1 MEHGQLNQS
10 QEDPPLNQSEASGR
24 LSEDISFQ
32 NVSRL
37 PSQYLVRGH
46 SVSTGVLDDDDDGG
60 DISSHTEPQVGYLD
74 VSSASSKA
82 GLLDKYLLSESSQSI
97 DNFLTPSLGSVQSGL
112 LEDSLRLSQAGGGGQ
127 LSNRSSLVLSE
138 DDMRSV
144 TSNGGRGA
152 MEDMMVE
159 VGNLDTSISHTDF
172 QTALA
177 NRDAVIQKLSSNLHR
192 VMEERREDSILSRKL
207 EDEVAVLKDQV
218 GIAIKKAAANKEFKE
233 KYKNLVNENELLK
246 QDLSQ
251 LLSQLSAKDSKN
263 LELQQQLGEKDEEIS
278 TFASAKNDLIE
289 KIQTIQDEVI
299 NVKSSNE
306 AEEQYRVRVQELES
320 DHVKE
325 IEDIKEAHEK
335 ELESL
340 VDKYEE
346 EQVVEFN
353 LLDHELDKLR
363 DEKQELI
370 CELEAFKNEN
380 EILKHVSDET
390 LDDEKIDRIHK
401 DYQLIKDQLT
411 KIESLYKEEMS
422 RRESLQ
428 IDFNLEK
435 NLRENL
441 ETDLANLGSFLDD
454 TQYNFLPLHV
464 QESVERSVR
473 LSIESGALSPSRR
486 ESTLGLSLVKR
497 EGNITKDVTPV
508 NLTMSETEY
517 QIQELDMDATPTHKL
532 GTNIAREHEEE
543 VERLRAEHEREM
555 SELRRYF
562 ENVCREMEVKYRA
575 ETEETIPQR

>member
-192 VMEERREDSILSRKL
+192 IMEERTEDSILSRKL

-306 AEEQYRVRVQELES
+306 AEEQCRVRVQELES

-497 EGNITKDVTPV
+497 VGNITKDVTPV

>member
-46 SVSTGVLDDDDDGG
+46 SVTTGVLDDDDDGG

>member
-1 MEHGQLNQS
+1 
-10 QEDPPLNQSEASGR
+10 
-24 LSEDISFQ
+24 
-32 NVSRL
+32 
-37 PSQYLVRGH
+37 
-46 SVSTGVLDDDDDGG
+46 
-60 DISSHTEPQVGYLD
+60 
-74 VSSASSKA
+74 
-82 GLLDKYLLSESSQSI
+82 
-97 DNFLTPSLGSVQSGL
+97 
-112 LEDSLRLSQAGGGGQ
+112 
-127 LSNRSSLVLSE
+127 
-138 DDMRSV
+138 
-144 TSNGGRGA
+144 

-159 VGNLDTSISHTDF
+159 VGNLDTSISQTDF

-192 VMEERREDSILSRKL
+192 IMEERREDSILSRKL

-370 CELEAFKNEN
+370 CELETLKNEN
-380 EILKHVSDET
+380 EILKQSSDEV

-473 LSIESGALSPSRR
+473 LSIECGALSPSRR

-497 EGNITKDVTPV
+497 EEGNITKDVTPAI

-517 QIQELDMDATPTHKL
+517 QIQELDMDATPTHKI
-532 GTNIAREHEEE
+532 GTNITREHDEEMQ
-543 VERLRAEHEREM
+543 RLRVEHETEM

>member
-1 MEHGQLNQS
+1 M
-10 QEDPPLNQSEASGR
+10 
-24 LSEDISFQ
+24 
-32 NVSRL
+32 
-37 PSQYLVRGH
+37 
-46 SVSTGVLDDDDDGG
+46 
-60 DISSHTEPQVGYLD
+60 SSHTEPQVGYLD

-112 LEDSLRLSQAGGGGQ
+112 LEDSLRLSQAGDEGQ

-192 VMEERREDSILSRKL
+192 IVEERTEDSILSRKL

-233 KYKNLVNENELLK
+233 KYRNLVNENELLK
-246 QDLSQ
+246 QDISQ

-306 AEEQYRVRVQELES
+306 AEEQCRVRVQELES

-486 ESTLGLSLVKR
+486 ESTLGLSMVKR
-497 EGNITKDVTPV
+497 DGNITKDVTPV

>member
-10 QEDPPLNQSEASGR
+10 QEDPHLNQSEASGR

-82 GLLDKYLLSESSQSI
+82 GLLDKYLLGESSQSI

-251 LLSQLSAKDSKN
+251 LLSQLSAKDSQN

>member
-1 MEHGQLNQS
+1 MEYGQLNQS

-46 SVSTGVLDDDDDGG
+46 SVTTGVLDDDDDGG

-112 LEDSLRLSQAGGGGQ
+112 LEDSLRLSQAGDEGQ

-192 VMEERREDSILSRKL
+192 IVEERTEDSILSRKL

-233 KYKNLVNENELLK
+233 KYRNLVNENELLK
-246 QDLSQ
+246 QDISQ

-306 AEEQYRVRVQELES
+306 AEEQCRVRVQELES

-486 ESTLGLSLVKR
+486 ESTLGLSMVKR
-497 EGNITKDVTPV
+497 DGNITKDVTPV

-532 GTNIAREHEEE
+532 GTNIAREYEEE

>member
-46 SVSTGVLDDDDDGG
+46 SVTTGVLDDDGG
-60 DISSHTEPQVGYLD
+60 DMSSHTEPRVGYLD

-112 LEDSLRLSQAGGGGQ
+112 LEDSLRLSQAGDEGQ

-192 VMEERREDSILSRKL
+192 IMEERREDSILSRKL

-370 CELEAFKNEN
+370 CELEAVKNEN

-428 IDFNLEK
+428 IDFNLG
-435 NLRENL
+435 
-441 ETDLANLGSFLDD
+441 TI
-454 TQYNFLPLHV
+454 TVNFTNM
-464 QESVERSVR
+464 EAR
-473 LSIESGALSPSRR
+473 PSLY
-486 ESTLGLSLVKR
+486 S
-497 EGNITKDVTPV
+497 
-508 NLTMSETEY
+508 
-517 QIQELDMDATPTHKL
+517 
-532 GTNIAREHEEE
+532 
-543 VERLRAEHEREM
+543 
-555 SELRRYF
+555 
-562 ENVCREMEVKYRA
+562 
-575 ETEETIPQR
+575 